1 VNNFTLTLLG
11 LTIKNWYTSINLP
24 PWAPPVWLFGV
35 AWGIIYPLMA
45 ITFAYVFWKSFIKH
59 EWRRY
64 VGLLFLVNLVF
75 NLIYSAGTY
84 LIFQEGQALSSV
96 DQYYWP
102 AAFVITVVLVTIP
115 AMMCAVWDR
124 AKWVALLQIPYL
136 AWVSIAT
143 VLQYTINFTN

>member
-1 VNNFTLTLLG
+1 VNNLTLTLFG
-11 LTIKNWYTSINLP
+11 LTIKNWYSSINLP
-24 PWAPPVWLFGV
+24 PWAPPIWLFGV

-45 ITFAYVFWKSFIKH
+45 VTFAYVFWKSLIKH

-64 VGLLFLVNLVF
+64 VGAIFAVNLVF
-75 NLIYSAGTY
+75 NLIYAAGTY
-84 LIFQEGQALSSV
+84 LIFQEGQALSSI

-115 AMMCAVWDR
+115 MMMAAVWER

-136 AWVSIAT
+136 AWVSVAT
-143 VLQYTINFTN
+143 VLQFTINFTN